1 MREKIREVG
10 LAGLGLA
17 VTVKEKAHSLG
28 RKLIRKG
35 EANEKRI
42 LSHPKEKLSGAA
54 HLAGKEALV
63 ISRKSLQMLERELKK
78 LEAEA
83 RKAKTV
89 VKKVVKRKVSQ
100 VKAKKRL

>member
-1 MREKIREVG
+1 MKEKIRELG

-17 VTVKEKAHSLG
+17 VTVKDKARSIG

-35 EANEKRI
+35 EANEKI
-42 LSHPKEKLSGAA
+42 LSHSKQKFVAGA
-54 HLAGKEALV
+54 HFAGKEALV

-83 RKAKTV
+83 RKAEKV
-89 VKKVVKRKVSQ
+89 VKKTIRKPARK
-100 VKAKKRL
+100 KAKKRL

>member
-1 MREKIREVG
+1 MKEKIRELG

-17 VTVKEKAHSLG
+17 VTVREKAHSLG
-28 RKLIRKG
+28 RRLVRKG
-35 EANEKRI
+35 EQNKKI
-42 LSHPKEKLSGAA
+42 LNHPREKLVASA

-83 RKAKTV
+83 RKAEKVIKKTIN
-89 VKKVVKRKVSQ
+89 KS
-100 VKAKKRL
+100 VKAKSKAKKKL

>member
-1 MREKIREVG
+1 MRDKIKEVG

-35 EANEKRI
+35 EQNKKI
-42 LSHPKEKLSGAA
+42 LSHPKEKLTAGA

-83 RKAKTV
+83 KKAEKMA
-89 VKKVVKRKVSQ
+89 KKVVKKKLSKAKV
-100 VKAKKRL
+100 KKRL

>member
-1 MREKIREVG
+1 MREKVRELG

-28 RKLIRKG
+28 RKLLRKG

-42 LSHPKEKLSGAA
+42 LSHPKEKFRAGA

-63 ISRKSLQMLERELKK
+63 ISRKSLQMLERELKYINK
-78 LEAEA
+78 QKEP
-83 RKAKTV
+83 
-89 VKKVVKRKVSQ
+89 S
-100 VKAKKRL
+100 